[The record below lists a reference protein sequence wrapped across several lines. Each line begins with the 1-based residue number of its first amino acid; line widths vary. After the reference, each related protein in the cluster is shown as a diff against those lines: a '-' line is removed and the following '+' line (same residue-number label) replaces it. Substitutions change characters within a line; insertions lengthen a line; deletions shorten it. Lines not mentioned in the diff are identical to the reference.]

1 MGESEDA
8 VATAQLLL
16 LDILAMTP
24 AVVEFAARPNVHFN
38 VVES

>member
-16 LDILAMTP
+16 LDILAMTS
-24 AVVEFAARPNVHFN
+24 AAVEFSARPNVHFN